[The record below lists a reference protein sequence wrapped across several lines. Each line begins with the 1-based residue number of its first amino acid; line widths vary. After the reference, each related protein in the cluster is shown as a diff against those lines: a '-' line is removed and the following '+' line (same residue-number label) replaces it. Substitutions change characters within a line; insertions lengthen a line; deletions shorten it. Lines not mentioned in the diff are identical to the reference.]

1 MKIQINKENL
11 QKGIQIV
18 QNIITPK
25 SVLPILSNILIETF
39 KNKIKLTSTDLDIG
53 ISVLLEAEIQE
64 TGSIT
69 LPAKRLSDI
78 IRELPE
84 GEINLIV
91 KKNNVVYIRLEN
103 CEFKLMGL
111 PKDEFPKLPE
121 FKDKEVV
128 ELDQVILKEMLQLTS
143 FAISHEE
150 TRYVLNGLLFDLKK
164 HSHKE
169 KFILKL
175 VATDGR
181 RLALIEKDLDIETK
195 KEIKIIVPHKTI
207 IELQRNLKDD
217 GKILIIITSNQVF
230 FELDNTTIISRLIE
244 GDFPDYTRVI
254 PQPIESKVKID
265 KQQFLQA
272 IRRASLLTTP
282 DSLAVRLELINN
294 KLMITK
300 STPDVGES
308 REEVPV
314 EYQGK
319 DLVIGF
325 NPAYLID
332 VLRNLSGAFVELEL
346 TEPERP
352 GVIRTEDYVY
362 LIQPMRL
369 V

>member
-1 MKIQINKENL
+1 MKFQIKKENL

-25 SVLPILSNILIETF
+25 SVLPILSNILIETV
-39 KNKIKLTSTDLDIG
+39 KNKIKLTSTDLDTG

-64 TGSIT
+64 QGAIT

-84 GEINLIV
+84 GEIDLVV
-91 KKNNVVYIRLEN
+91 KKNNIVYIRLES

-111 PKDEFPKLPE
+111 SKDEFPKLPE

-143 FAISHEE
+143 FAI
-150 TRYVLNGLLFDLKK
+150 GLLLDLKK
-164 HSHKE
+164 HPHKE
-169 KFILKL
+169 KFVLKL

-181 RLALIEKDLDIETK
+181 RLALTEKELDIESK
-195 KEIKIIVPHKTI
+195 KETKIIIPHKTI

-217 GKILIIITSNQVF
+217 GKILIVITSNQVF
-230 FELDNTTIISRLIE
+230 FELDDITIISRLIE
-244 GDFPDYTRVI
+244 GEFPDYSRVI
-254 PQPIESKVKID
+254 PTPVEHKAKID

-282 DSLAVRLELINN
+282 DSLAVRLELVNN

-300 STPDVGES
+300 STPDIGES
-308 REEVPV
+308 HEEVPV
-314 EYQGK
+314 EYKGK
-319 DLVIGF
+319 DLIIGF

-346 TEPERP
+346 TEPEKP

-369 V
+369 I